1 MRQLIYTMQKWR
13 SQIKET
19 ARCRQTR
26 RRKNEQERHTGGN
39 LARDKYIGK
48 NGTLDSVNMGE
59 MYMKHTYCNET
70 GILPTLLPWKAAS
83 SLLERNTAATLR
95 QTASGKQGR

>member
-1 MRQLIYTMQKWR
+1 MRGWGNDDSIPVRMINAKGGREKENGPKWKLIF
-13 SQIKET
+13 
-19 ARCRQTR
+19 
-26 RRKNEQERHTGGN
+26 
-39 LARDKYIGK
+39 IGK